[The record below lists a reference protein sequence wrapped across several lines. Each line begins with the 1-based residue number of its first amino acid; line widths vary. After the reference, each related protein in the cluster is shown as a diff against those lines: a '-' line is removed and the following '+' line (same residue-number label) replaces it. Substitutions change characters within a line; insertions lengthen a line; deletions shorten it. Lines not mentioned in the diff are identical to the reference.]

1 MPAIAMPSRRG
12 NATALDMRRQLIQLG
27 KVAEQLHATWSD
39 EGLGPEDDPEPEACG
54 MRFIKNG
61 LKTTEIIEIHMQ

>member
-1 MPAIAMPSRRG
+1 
-12 NATALDMRRQLIQLG
+12 MRRQLIQLG

-54 MRFIKNG
+54 MCFIKNG